1 MSLCHVILY
10 ILKFFRRLKI
20 QIFKLINTVNT
31 HTKLFFVLMIYS
43 YNIWYWYE
51 LNWIQLQLQI
61 KDIDP
66 VMILFIIIVLINLK
80 RKYVFRWPK
89 LLKNIFYYNVNMKT
103 IQPQSYFTSFN
114 NIYIYKNLQN
124 TIFIYLKILKYSFT
138 RVKNN

>member
-1 MSLCHVILY
+1 MLYYTYWNFLGAEKFRFFNSLTLSTPILNY
-10 ILKFFRRLKI
+10 SLFWWFIHI
-20 QIFKLINTVNT
+20 IF
-31 HTKLFFVLMIYS
+31 
-43 YNIWYWYE
+43 WYWYE